1 MFKFA
6 LKIHFIA
13 KTKYRYLKLKHIAG
27 IIFSFIKLSLFQAAY
42 ADWIYQLILLFKN
55 KAFML
60 DEIF

>member
-1 MFKFA
+1 MKKSLSVVHWEQPSMFKFA

-42 ADWIYQLILLFKN
+42 ADWIYQL
-55 KAFML
+55 
-60 DEIF
+60 

>member
-42 ADWIYQLILLFKN
+42 ADWIYQL
-55 KAFML
+55 
-60 DEIF
+60 